1 VSLHADKKCAN
12 LFFSVRV
19 TRSDN
24 RRTDIA
30 VVSDVVCKI
39 TIKVNIFQSN
49 TTVYYSK
56 LSATY
61 FGL

>member
-1 VSLHADKKCAN
+1 MSRCADKYCAD
-12 LFFSVRV
+12 LFFLIRV

-24 RRTDIA
+24 RRTNIEG
-30 VVSDVVCKI
+30 VRDVVCKI
-39 TIKVNIFQSN
+39 TIKVNILQSN

-56 LSATY
+56 LSATC

>member
-1 VSLHADKKCAN
+1 VSRHADKKCAN
-12 LFFSVRV
+12 LFFSIRV
-19 TRSDN
+19 IRSDN
-24 RRTDIA
+24 RLTYIA
-30 VVSDVVCKI
+30 VVSEVVCRI
-39 TIKVNIFQSN
+39 TIKVNILQSN